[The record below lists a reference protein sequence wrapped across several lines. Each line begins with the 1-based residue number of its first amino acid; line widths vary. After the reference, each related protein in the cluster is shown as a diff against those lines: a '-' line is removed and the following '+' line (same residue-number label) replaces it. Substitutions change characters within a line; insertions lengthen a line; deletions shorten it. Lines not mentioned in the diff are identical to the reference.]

1 MAEILASCANHGDT
15 LWIPEL
21 KRAPRIT
28 SVVMS
33 HESCLPASLLA
44 SQFACWFQYLKVDE
58 SSKLRS
64 QQVRDFGASLRGN

>member
-33 HESCLPASLLA
+33 HESCLPASLLPD
-44 SQFACWFQYLKVDE
+44 L
-58 SSKLRS
+58 L
-64 QQVRDFGASLRGN
+64 ASLLVNLAGNKSYNWVNSRFKPFCTRG

>member
-33 HESCLPASLLA
+33 HESCLPASLLPDLLA
-44 SQFACWFQYLKVDE
+44 SLLVGF
-58 SSKLRS
+58 STKLRS
-64 QQVRDFGASLRGN
+64 QQVCDFGASLRGN